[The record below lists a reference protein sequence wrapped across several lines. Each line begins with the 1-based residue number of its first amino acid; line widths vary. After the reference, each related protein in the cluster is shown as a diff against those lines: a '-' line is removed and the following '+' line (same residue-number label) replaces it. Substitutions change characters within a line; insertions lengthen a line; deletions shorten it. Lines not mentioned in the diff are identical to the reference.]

1 MIRFLVGKL
10 PSFVVVVVV
19 CSIIAFLLPRLAP
32 GDPAVVLAG
41 PDASPETVAGIRA
54 ALGLDQPLWTQYG
67 QWIGGA
73 LTGDLGQSYVL
84 QRPVGELILDRLG
97 STLELAALAA
107 IIMLIV
113 GLGLGILGGSP
124 RNPFLRNVVDV
135 FNTVFLATPP
145 FLTGLL
151 LILLLGFAI
160 PVLPISGEL
169 SILQDPGLGIQ
180 FLILPAVALA
190 LPQAAVIA
198 RMLQT
203 SMLGTRSEDFVDLA
217 KAKGVPASL
226 ITRRHVVPNSLGSV
240 VVVVGI
246 RIGDLIAGA
255 IVVESIFARN
265 GLGSLAVSS
274 VQSRDYLVVQAL
286 VLGAVVIAVII
297 QLLSEVALAALDPRV
312 RLGS

>member
-1 MIRFLVGKL
+1 MGRFLLGKL
-10 PSFVVVVVV
+10 PSFAGVVLV
-19 CSIIAFLLPRLAP
+19 CSVIAFLLPRLAP

-41 PDASPETVAGIRA
+41 PDATPETVAGIRTD
-54 ALGLDQPLWTQYG
+54 LGLDEPLWVQYG
-67 QWIGGA
+67 QWIAGA
-73 LTGDLGQSYVL
+73 VQGDLGQSYVL
-84 QRPVGELILDRLG
+84 RRPVSELIVNRLG
-97 STLELAALAA
+97 STLELAVLAA
-107 IIMLIV
+107 VIMIV
-113 GLGLGILGGSP
+113 LGLGLGILGGSP
-124 RNPFLRNVVDV
+124 RSPWARSVVDV
-135 FNTVFLATPP
+135 FNTVFLAIPP

-160 PVLPISGEL
+160 PILPISGEM
-169 SILQDPGLGIQ
+169 SVFQDPSIGLQ

-190 LPQAAVIA
+190 LPQAAVVA

-217 KAKGVPASL
+217 KAKGVPSSV
-226 ITRRHVVPNSLGSV
+226 ITRRHVVPNSLSSV

-246 RIGDLIAGA
+246 RIGDLVAGA

-286 VLGAVVIAVII
+286 ILGAVVVAVVI

-312 RLGS
+312 RLGA

>member
-1 MIRFLVGKL
+1 MVRFLLGKL
-10 PSFVVVVVV
+10 PSFLLVVVA
-19 CSIIAFLLPRLAP
+19 CSVIAFLLPRLAP

-41 PDASPETVAGIRA
+41 PDASPDTVAGIRT
-54 ALGLDQPLWTQYG
+54 ALGLDQPLWAQYG
-67 QWIGGA
+67 QWIGGVF
-73 LTGDLGQSYVL
+73 TGDLGQSYVL
-84 QRPVGELILDRLG
+84 QRPVGELILSRLG
-97 STLELAALAA
+97 STLELAALAT
-107 IIMLIV
+107 IIMIVV
-113 GLGLGILGGSP
+113 GLGLGVLGGSP
-124 RNPFLRNVVDV
+124 RNPVARSIVDV

-160 PVLPISGEL
+160 PILPISGEM
-169 SILQDPGLGIQ
+169 SIFTDPALGIQ

-203 SMLGTRSEDFVDLA
+203 AMLGIRGEDFVDLA
-217 KAKGVPASL
+217 KAKGVPAGL
-226 ITRRHVVPNSLGSV
+226 ITRRHVIPNSLGAV

-255 IVVESIFARN
+255 IVVEAIFARN

-274 VQSRDYLVVQAL
+274 VQTRDYLVVQAL
-286 VLGAVVIAVII
+286 ILGAVIIAVVI

>member
-1 MIRFLVGKL
+1 MLRFLASKI
-10 PSFVVVVVV
+10 PSFLVVVLA

-41 PDASPETVAGIRA
+41 PDATPETVSGIRR
-54 ALGLDQPLWTQYG
+54 ALGLDQPLWTQYL

-73 LTGDLGQSYVL
+73 LRGDLGQSYVL

-97 STLELAALAA
+97 STLELALLAA
-107 IIMLIV
+107 IIMLAV
-113 GLGLGILGGSP
+113 GLGLGVLGGSP
-124 RNPFLRNVVDV
+124 RRPFLRTVVDV

-151 LILLLGFAI
+151 LILLLGFAV
-160 PVLPISGEL
+160 PVLPISGEMSL
-169 SILQDPGLGIQ
+169 LRDPGLGIQ

-226 ITRRHVVPNSLGSV
+226 ITRRHVIPNSLGSV

-286 VLGAVVIAVII
+286 VLGAVVIAVVI